1 MVHETRK
8 EGEVLEKVLSQKTG
22 RNVLKKPP
30 VIEIK
35 NVKKVYRMGSE
46 RISAVDDVRENFAV
60 CLAPPVP
67 ESQRF

>member
-35 NVKKVYRMGSE
+35 KCEKGLPHGKR
-46 RISAVDDVRENFAV
+46 AH
-60 CLAPPVP
+60 
-67 ESQRF
+67 QRRG